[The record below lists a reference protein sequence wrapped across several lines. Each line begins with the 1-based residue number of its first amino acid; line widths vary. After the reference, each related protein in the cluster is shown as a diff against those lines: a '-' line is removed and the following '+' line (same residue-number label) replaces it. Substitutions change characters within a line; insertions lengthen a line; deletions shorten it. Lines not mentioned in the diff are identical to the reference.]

1 MCYHVFGCN
10 ANLGTILT
18 IDAYFL
24 FVVLTPGEVF
34 RTLLN
39 INDVHFFTPDTYVHV
54 SGGKKCSFF
63 RKFDLLCFLE
73 TLVLRFAFLPY
84 HRLTDV

>member
-18 IDAYFL
+18 IDAYL

-39 INDVHFFTPDTYVHV
+39 INVAFVTP
-54 SGGKKCSFF
+54 
-63 RKFDLLCFLE
+63 
-73 TLVLRFAFLPY
+73 
-84 HRLTDV
+84 

>member
-18 IDAYFL
+18 IDVYFL

-39 INDVHFFTPDTYVHV
+39 INVAFVTP
-54 SGGKKCSFF
+54 
-63 RKFDLLCFLE
+63 
-73 TLVLRFAFLPY
+73 
-84 HRLTDV
+84 